1 MALRGN
7 LNDVNVADLIQL
19 NCQSE
24 ARAELIVTRDDGQHI
39 TLYFDEGEVVYAAA
53 QDAAD
58 GYVAEGAGAV
68 YALFT
73 WDDGDF
79 EVEQGLTAPERNV
92 TTPWSALIMEGL
104 RQLDE
109 LREQEQAKTTP
120 ENQEEDNDMAGE
132 TRREKLAGTLRNLI
146 DTSGDISGVA
156 VVSMDGLIM
165 ASDLPST
172 VEQARVGAV
181 AAAILSLSG
190 RSVSQL
196 QRGDL
201 QQTMIQGSDG
211 YIIIMRAGPNAV
223 LVALTSQSINLGMV
237 FLEVRECAEA
247 VADLLS

>member
-1 MALRGN
+1 MALRGK
-7 LNDVNVADLIQL
+7 LSDVNIADLIQL

-24 ARAELIVTRDDGQHI
+24 ARAELTVERDDGGRI

-53 QDAAD
+53 QDTGDALA
-58 GYVAEGAGAV
+58 AEGADAV

-79 EVEQGLTAPERNV
+79 EVEQGRTAPEHNV
-92 TTPWSALIMEGL
+92 TTPWSALVMEGL

-109 LREQEQAKTTP
+109 LREREQAKTTSK
-120 ENQEEDNDMAGE
+120 NQEEDNDMAGE

-165 ASDLPST
+165 ASELPST

-196 QRGDL
+196 QRGDMR
-201 QQTMIQGSDG
+201 QTMIQGTDG
-211 YIIIMRAGPNAV
+211 YIIIMPAGPNAV

-237 FLEVRECAEA
+237 FLEVRESADA